1 MDGPL
6 GKLAL
11 FSTYCSLNFKKMA
24 HCLQLILLS
33 ISSIKKKDYR
43 FDDCVVKALEK
54 ESVNTIGCTTPF
66 VTKKDNICKNKTDG
80 MKAFKLY
87 KKVTGG
93 KFGPNYGSCLE
104 SCSFMSIKLITS
116 KEWGTNASEGILWLL
131 FSEKVTEIVAYHS
144 YDSLSFIAEIGGY
157 VGLFLGASV
166 YQIADLFQSMIRILR
181 NYLSRR

>member
-1 MDGPL
+1 
-6 GKLAL
+6 
-11 FSTYCSLNFKKMA
+11 
-24 HCLQLILLS
+24 
-33 ISSIKKKDYR
+33 
-43 FDDCVVKALEK
+43 
-54 ESVNTIGCTTPF
+54 
-66 VTKKDNICKNKTDG
+66 
-80 MKAFKLY
+80 
-87 KKVTGG
+87 
-93 KFGPNYGSCLE
+93 
-104 SCSFMSIKLITS
+104 MSIKLITS